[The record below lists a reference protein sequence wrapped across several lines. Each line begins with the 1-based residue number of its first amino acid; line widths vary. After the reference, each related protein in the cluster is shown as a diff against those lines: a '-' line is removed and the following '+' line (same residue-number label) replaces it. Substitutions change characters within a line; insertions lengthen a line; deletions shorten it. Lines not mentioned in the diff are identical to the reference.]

1 MANTKQQPNTST
13 TAATT
18 PAATETNAEFILA
31 IADAVAARRDFLKEE
46 CVRLHNL
53 MSEGKDLVQSLHVHT
68 EQLKVLAAFNQA
80 SVYSGMLA
88 ECSERKEQL
97 LQVLKDYSTA
107 YEQYRGEH
115 NALLQLTSKVVK

>member
-1 MANTKQQPNTST
+1 MANTKQQPNASP

-31 IADAVAARRDFLKEE
+31 IAEAVAARRDFLKQE
-46 CVRLHNL
+46 CVRLHKL
-53 MSEGKDLVQSLHVHT
+53 MTDGTVLLQSLNTHA

-97 LQVLKDYSTA
+97 LQVLKDYSME
-107 YEQYRGEH
+107 YEKLRGEH
-115 NALLQLTSKVVK
+115 NALTQLTAKVVK

>member
-1 MANTKQQPNTST
+1 MAHTKQQPNTST
-13 TAATT
+13 T
-18 PAATETNAEFILA
+18 PAAPTTAEFILG

-68 EQLKVLAAFNQA
+68 EQLKVLASFNHA
-80 SVYSGMLA
+80 SVYSGMLV

-97 LQVLKDYSTA
+97 LQVLKDYSTE
-107 YEQYRGEH
+107 YEKLRGEH
-115 NALLQLTSKVVK
+115 NALLQLTAKVVK